1 MLIPFQQYLKRLAK
15 LEKEQE
21 KNDPL
26 PDQKGYVRKWVSKSS
41 STDGKAT
48 LT

>member
-1 MLIPFQQYLKRLAK
+1 MFITFKQYLNRLAK

-26 PDQKGYVRKWVSKSS
+26 TDQKGYVRK
-41 STDGKAT
+41 
-48 LT
+48 

>member
-15 LEKEQE
+15 LEREQE

-26 PDQKGYVRKWVSKSS
+26 PDQKGYVYK
-41 STDGKAT
+41 
-48 LT
+48 

>member
-1 MLIPFQQYLKRLAK
+1 MFITFKQYLKRLAK

-26 PDQKGYVRKWVSKSS
+26 PDQKGYVYK
-41 STDGKAT
+41 
-48 LT
+48 

>member
-1 MLIPFQQYLKRLAK
+1 MFITFKQYLNRLAK

-26 PDQKGYVRKWVSKSS
+26 PGQKGYVRK
-41 STDGKAT
+41 
-48 LT
+48 

>member
-1 MLIPFQQYLKRLAK
+1 MLIPFQQYLNRLAK

-26 PDQKGYVRKWVSKSS
+26 PDQKGYVYK
-41 STDGKAT
+41 
-48 LT
+48 

>member
-15 LEKEQE
+15 LEREQE

-26 PDQKGYVRKWVSKSS
+26 PGQKGYVYK
-41 STDGKAT
+41 
-48 LT
+48 